1 MLMGK
6 GFPNFNNSQLAV
18 SPTIIQNGP
27 VGNLGPTVVSSTRT
41 PEVHF
46 QRQQYQIQNI
56 PQRQHSQN
64 HLQTQNG
71 PQSHVFFKEFDRLP
85 TNAFQGSR
93 ATVDIIKSISPDL
106 SFQQNV
112 HDVPFVSGDNK
123 YQGAGDK
130 FQNQFVNGSFYNSRQ
145 PQDGPFKMSS
155 YQTAPFNPQKSV
167 HSAQSFQ
174 EVKWEP
180 QNFRTNWQVGNIKQ
194 AVTVPVPQFAKE
206 INNLPQMSEN
216 FMVLV
221 PPRTNTTR
229 NILLQ
234 NRTQFGDTRIAFQDR
249 EIKTNRRKRALRR
262 ILIIKE
268 GNKNHAI
275 LYPMEKIKKIKIPY
289 HLKLKKV
296 KPSKGRKN
304 FPYSYEK
311 LATDKPEPYTYKI
324 KPKPY
329 ETVDPEADDNP
340 GNNYSDE
347 DDNGS
352 GQDEKEENNSKGEE
366 NTKHEHSRE
375 DEETSSKPEQNEENV
390 KDETQEVPS
399 QTRDKNENI
408 DTEDDEE
415 DTENEEK
422 DDNTDNEDE
431 NDSEDHEKDE
441 IENTPEHVDSSD
453 EENDDEGKDEE
464 VRQKKKP
471 KKRPLKKAN
480 FKHKYKKPKY
490 VKSNYKAPQSW
501 NMRTPFIHYQPE
513 PTKKEKH
520 SNTKPFEPS
529 YDETP
534 KHSPYK
540 TTYEPMQYEQEEF
553 KPFQKDHK
561 NFLEGFENIFDSN
574 FVSLFN
580 KDSDES
586 KQGQQGKSVDSSD
599 SHPAGSLEVNSY
611 RSAEDVSHILGDTF
625 LKAYDNTGHKKIP
638 EQSNEGYDKDHKNN
652 NREEQDG
659 DMTFDFIIIGA
670 GSAGCVLANRLSE
683 IKKWKVLL
691 LEAGIEEPFFADVP
705 GLAPL
710 ISRSNIDW
718 NYMTMPDPHACKARP
733 NGRCYWARGKV
744 MGGSSTINYM
754 IYARGNAEDYDE
766 WEAMG
771 NEGWGYDEVLEYFK
785 KSEDNEDKEIYHKN
799 PEYHGKGG
807 YQTVEWLPY
816 ADKNLPVLIKAW
828 KEKGYPERD
837 LNAENQVDSTN
848 GAFIRPI
855 RKKRKNLTILTEAHV
870 TRIIFDKTPNKHKK
884 LVAKS
889 VEFFYK
895 KKLRRARAKK
905 EVISSAGAINSPKIL
920 MLSGI
925 GPKDHLTS
933 LNIKTLVDLKVGHNL
948 QDHLTSDGIV
958 IAFPKTAT
966 DRMYKKKVSDAF
978 EYKESRC
985 GPLAS
990 TGPLQCGVFAK
1001 TKLADSLDVPDIQF
1015 HHDPMSVR
1023 DWITNPVNASSTNM
1037 SPFAYYDGIT
1047 VRPILLK
1054 PKSRGYIQLNATD
1067 PLWGPPL
1074 IFPKFFTKKP
1084 DLDVFVAALNM
1095 LKMVCNKKWGLG
1107 RATLMRFYCAYII
1120 PIFDY
1125 GCMVYGSARKSLL
1138 DKLNP
1143 AHHAGIRIVTG
1154 ALRTSPIPSLYVE
1167 SCIPPL
1173 SIRRKKLMM
1182 NYVAKIAASPLN
1194 PVFKLMFDNNLLPDN
1209 FGSKPIP
1216 LTVRYKSVN
1225 EFHTALDQHI
1235 IAPFS
1240 PCIPPWSSETPKIDI
1255 HLSKYKKS
1263 DTPPSIYRSH
1273 YSDLIHSK
1281 YLNYTLCF
1289 TDGSKT
1295 PSATSCAF
1303 SIDEITPSYLSMW
1316 LCFNRV
1322 RSLNKVFYK
1331 FGTWDYWACIAM
1343 QFTGTIQHP
1352 VGTCKM
1358 GPKDDPGSVVDA
1370 RLRVHG
1376 VQNLR
1381 VVDASIMPKIV
1392 RGNTNAPTIMIA
1404 EKAADMIKEDWI
1416 LDR

>member
-1 MLMGK
+1 MIQGTQFMPRNMVEMCAPYHNRNLSSCSVESFMLVQFLVRLFSQEKNRHPKFTPKGKKHKHVTLSDESLEQAEYLKPDKFSGEKYKLIPVYKNDVTYYPISINTDNSDQISTVDVKDRLRHAQEGSFGIHQVPSLYSNLTQSEPIWESLTGLLSTKSTLQGPFQYGENLVDLAQVKPNFSTYITYVNETPSDFLNQMLMGK

-56 PQRQHSQN
+56 PQRQLSQD
-64 HLQTQNG
+64 HLQSQNG

-123 YQGAGDK
+123 YQGAGDR

-352 GQDEKEENNSKGEE
+352 GQNNSKGEE

-441 IENTPEHVDSSD
+441 IENTPEHVDSPD
-453 EENDDEGKDEE
+453 EENDDEEKDEE

-625 LKAYDNTGHKKIP
+625 LKAYDNTGHKKRP

-652 NREEQDG
+652 NREEQDD

-683 IKKWKVLL
+683 IKKWKV
-691 LEAGIEEPFFADVP
+691 
-705 GLAPL
+705 
-710 ISRSNIDW
+710 NI
-718 NYMTMPDPHACKARP
+718 
-733 NGRCYWARGKV
+733 
-744 MGGSSTINYM
+744 
-754 IYARGNAEDYDE
+754 
-766 WEAMG
+766 
-771 NEGWGYDEVLEYFK
+771 
-785 KSEDNEDKEIYHKN
+785 
-799 PEYHGKGG
+799 
-807 YQTVEWLPY
+807 
-816 ADKNLPVLIKAW
+816 
-828 KEKGYPERD
+828 
-837 LNAENQVDSTN
+837 
-848 GAFIRPI
+848 
-855 RKKRKNLTILTEAHV
+855 
-870 TRIIFDKTPNKHKK
+870 
-884 LVAKS
+884 
-889 VEFFYK
+889 
-895 KKLRRARAKK
+895 
-905 EVISSAGAINSPKIL
+905 
-920 MLSGI
+920 
-925 GPKDHLTS
+925 
-933 LNIKTLVDLKVGHNL
+933 
-948 QDHLTSDGIV
+948 
-958 IAFPKTAT
+958 
-966 DRMYKKKVSDAF
+966 
-978 EYKESRC
+978 
-985 GPLAS
+985 
-990 TGPLQCGVFAK
+990 
-1001 TKLADSLDVPDIQF
+1001 
-1015 HHDPMSVR
+1015 
-1023 DWITNPVNASSTNM
+1023 
-1037 SPFAYYDGIT
+1037 
-1047 VRPILLK
+1047 
-1054 PKSRGYIQLNATD
+1054 
-1067 PLWGPPL
+1067 
-1074 IFPKFFTKKP
+1074 
-1084 DLDVFVAALNM
+1084 
-1095 LKMVCNKKWGLG
+1095 
-1107 RATLMRFYCAYII
+1107 
-1120 PIFDY
+1120 
-1125 GCMVYGSARKSLL
+1125 
-1138 DKLNP
+1138 
-1143 AHHAGIRIVTG
+1143 
-1154 ALRTSPIPSLYVE
+1154 
-1167 SCIPPL
+1167 
-1173 SIRRKKLMM
+1173 
-1182 NYVAKIAASPLN
+1182 
-1194 PVFKLMFDNNLLPDN
+1194 
-1209 FGSKPIP
+1209 
-1216 LTVRYKSVN
+1216 
-1225 EFHTALDQHI
+1225 
-1235 IAPFS
+1235 
-1240 PCIPPWSSETPKIDI
+1240 
-1255 HLSKYKKS
+1255 
-1263 DTPPSIYRSH
+1263 
-1273 YSDLIHSK
+1273 
-1281 YLNYTLCF
+1281 
-1289 TDGSKT
+1289 
-1295 PSATSCAF
+1295 
-1303 SIDEITPSYLSMW
+1303 
-1316 LCFNRV
+1316 
-1322 RSLNKVFYK
+1322 
-1331 FGTWDYWACIAM
+1331 
-1343 QFTGTIQHP
+1343 
-1352 VGTCKM
+1352 
-1358 GPKDDPGSVVDA
+1358 
-1370 RLRVHG
+1370 
-1376 VQNLR
+1376 
-1381 VVDASIMPKIV
+1381 
-1392 RGNTNAPTIMIA
+1392 
-1404 EKAADMIKEDWI
+1404 
-1416 LDR
+1416 